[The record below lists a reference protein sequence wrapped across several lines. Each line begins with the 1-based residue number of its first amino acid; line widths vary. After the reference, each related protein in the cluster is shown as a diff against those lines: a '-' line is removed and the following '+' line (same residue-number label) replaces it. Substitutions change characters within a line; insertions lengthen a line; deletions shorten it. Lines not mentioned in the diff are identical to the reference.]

1 MKFEEIVETVSYIR
15 GEEECELKIDVKRDE
30 GFVCVWLTNDDQK
43 DEKVQAWLKEQ
54 YPIWREQ
61 KLMPV
66 VYYSGHE
73 DLYENTLALLL
84 HNRRLSAQ
92 KEVEAEKRVR
102 KHSGMER

>member
-1 MKFEEIVETVSYIR
+1 
-15 GEEECELKIDVKRDE
+15 
-30 GFVCVWLTNDDQK
+30 
-43 DEKVQAWLKEQ
+43 
-54 YPIWREQ
+54 
-61 KLMPV
+61 MPV

-73 DLYENTLALLL
+73 DLYENTLALIL